1 MSRILRRPMF
11 RGGPVDSRGTG
22 ITSGLG
28 YEKGGRV
35 ARTNYSVGGL
45 GRQMATVMRILDDTP
60 SGGLGSRMEDAVRT
74 SDEIIET
81 KKIVKNPNE
90 TMRPGMIDAQAA
102 GQPKEAGEFIE
113 AIRNPNTGGIDY
125 KMAEMK
131 IGTKLKGDE
140 TMEELVSM
148 YLYSIRKDKLGVAA
162 LATGYGGLGAG
173 AMMNEGQNYM
183 ANGGRVGLKVGGT
196 YADALAEAEF
206 KANRGNRITYQSV
219 IDRMN
224 DYYNKLYTG
233 GVNELDLEYGYAN
246 STTYVNRRHSSIKFI

>member
-11 RGGPVDSRGTG
+11 RGGRVDSRGTG
-22 ITSGLG
+22 IASGLS

-35 ARTNYSVGGL
+35 PRTNYSVGGI
-45 GRQMATVMRILDDTP
+45 GRQMANVGRLLDDTRGGSGIIDEFGQKLTFKPTQVADRVVESTPAVKPQMSRP
-60 SGGLGSRMEDAVRT
+60 S
-74 SDEIIET
+74 
-81 KKIVKNPNE
+81 
-90 TMRPGMIDAQAA
+90 MIDYQAA
-102 GQPKEAGEFIE
+102 GQPKLAEEFIE

-140 TMEELVSM
+140 TIEELVSM
-148 YLYSIRKDKLGVAA
+148 YLYSTRKDKLGVAA

-173 AMMNEGQNYM
+173 AMMNDGQNYM

-206 KANRGNRITYQSV
+206 KANQGNRLTFQSV

-224 DYYNKLYTG
+224 DYYNNLF
-233 GVNELDLEYGYAN
+233 
-246 STTYVNRRHSSIKFI
+246 S